1 VYRTVK
7 QGDAI
12 VIEWQGESKHSA
24 DDIVAAAQ
32 SPDDQSQFE
41 EACYILY
48 SILTTNR
55 GPMAAT
61 DVYHAAKD
69 GLVSVGTLK
78 RAKKMLRVRSR
89 RKSVE
94 IAVPQSKSGETTTI
108 VRWVWQLPDDKDL
121 LRPYQQR
128 LLREQKENKIGSVET
143 VKQEP

>member
-1 VYRTVK
+1 MLHPILNSHHEQRPDG
-7 QGDAI
+7 GDRRLSRCEGWTRI
-12 VIEWQGESKHSA
+12 GRHIEA
-24 DDIVAAAQ
+24 
-32 SPDDQSQFE
+32 
-41 EACYILY
+41 
-48 SILTTNR
+48 R
-55 GPMAAT
+55 
-61 DVYHAAKD
+61 
-69 GLVSVGTLK
+69 
-78 RAKKMLRVRSR
+78 KKMLRVRSR